1 MFIRL
6 KGSHGSLNDRDDEKK
21 CRRIGKISENILV
34 LARELGVLTD
44 LRKELT
50 SPNTDYLLRGLND
63 YIDYY
68 EKNPSVLNEEE

>member
-1 MFIRL
+1 
-6 KGSHGSLNDRDDEKK
+6 
-21 CRRIGKISENILV
+21 
-34 LARELGVLTD
+34 VLTD